1 MEDKRGRH
9 MDIGDRYFRREAILE
24 PPQTVV
30 LVHGLWFPRHFLY
43 PLARRLCRQG
53 FIVRY
58 FSYPSVRADLRANAG
73 RLADFLDH
81 PCTDTLHLVGHSLGG
96 ILIRAL
102 FHFHPD
108 QRPGRIVTLGS
119 PHGGCQVAQRL
130 NHHALWRRAM
140 GRGVMQ
146 LLAGVTLDW
155 PLPQR
160 EIGVISGSHSF
171 GLGRVWYRHLPRP
184 NDGLLTVTESGLPG
198 AADYITLP
206 VSHTGMLFSP
216 VVARQTDE
224 FLKTGHFVHGTE

>member
-1 MEDKRGRH
+1 MSIAGK
-9 MDIGDRYFRREAILE
+9 YFRREIALE
-24 PPQTVV
+24 WQQTVV
-30 LVHGLWFPRHFLY
+30 LVHGLWFPKHFLY
-43 PLARRLCRQG
+43 PLARRLRHQG
-53 FIVRY
+53 FIARY
-58 FSYPSVRADLRANAG
+58 FSYPSVRADLHVNAG
-73 RLADFLDH
+73 RLAYFLDIQSA
-81 PCTDTLHLVGHSLGG
+81 DTLHLVGHSLGG

-102 FHFHPD
+102 FHLYPS

-119 PHGGCQVAQRL
+119 PHGGCQVAQHL
-130 NHHALWRRAM
+130 YHHALWRRAM
-140 GRGVMQ
+140 GRSVAQ
-146 LLAGVTLDW
+146 WLAGHTLDW

-216 VVARQTDE
+216 VVAYQAGE